1 MVIER
6 EVKIVQLETEPK
18 RVVDAETETKGID
31 TGATKVDA
39 YCLRERRPAHLI
51 CINRGRNVSANEKK
65 NISKAVK
72 RSPATTTT
80 TTTTRRRRR
89 RTKKKKQQF

>member
-1 MVIER
+1 MGGKV
-6 EVKIVQLETEPK
+6 IVQLETEPK

-51 CINRGRNVSANEKK
+51 CINRGRNVSANK
-65 NISKAVK
+65 K
-72 RSPATTTT
+72 RSIYKGVKGLPATATTKG
-80 TTTTRRRRR
+80 
-89 RTKKKKQQF
+89 TKWKSGQQQ